1 MGAPSLPHS
10 SRRVNPLWLE
20 QKLRVEARAKSGAD
34 WFFWIALLGMVN
46 SLSHLAGSNW
56 GFVFGLAVTQAV
68 DAAAA
73 GSGAFGKVFGLIV
86 SAMAAGVLVMFGV
99 YARQGFRWAFLA
111 GMALYAAD
119 GLLWIAARFWP
130 GVGFHLVLL
139 LLVYTGLS
147 AAIRLEKLNRASAAA

>member
-20 QKLRVEARAKSGAD
+20 QKLRVEARAKSRAD
-34 WFFWIALLGMVN
+34 WFFWIALLAMVN
-46 SLSHLAGSNW
+46 SFSHLAGSDW
-56 GFVFGLAVTQAV
+56 AFFFGLAVTQAV

-73 GSGAFGKVFGLIV
+73 GSGALGKVLGLVV
-86 SAMAAGVLVMFGV
+86 STMVAGILVVFGV

-119 GLLWIAARFWP
+119 GLLWVSARFWP
-130 GVGFHLVLL
+130 GVAFHLVLL

-147 AAIRLEKLNRASAAA
+147 AATRLQKLNRANAAA

>member
-1 MGAPSLPHS
+1 MDAPSLPHS
-10 SRRVNPLWLE
+10 SQRVDPLWLE
-20 QKLRVEARAKSGAD
+20 QKLRVEVRTKSGAD

-46 SLSHLAGSNW
+46 SFSHLAGSDW
-56 GFVFGLAVTQAV
+56 GFFFGLAVTQAV
-68 DAAAA
+68 DAAA
-73 GSGAFGKVFGLIV
+73 GSGAFAKVFGLVV
-86 SAMAAGVLVMFGV
+86 SAIVAGILVVFGV

-130 GVGFHLVLL
+130 GVAFHLVLL

-147 AAIRLEKLNRASAAA
+147 AAIRLQKLNRASAAA